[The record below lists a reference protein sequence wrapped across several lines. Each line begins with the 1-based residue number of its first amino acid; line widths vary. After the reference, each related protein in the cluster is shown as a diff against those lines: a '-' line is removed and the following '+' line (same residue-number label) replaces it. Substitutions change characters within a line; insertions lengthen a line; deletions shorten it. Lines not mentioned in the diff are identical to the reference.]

1 MNKTEFLDI
10 LKKVNQLPYGRN
22 SDRSDFRLVETENRG
37 TCSTKHAFLKF
48 KADENQGP
56 EVELQ
61 LCIFKMNAVNNSKIA
76 SILKD
81 NSLEYIP
88 EAHCYLKIDDRNYDI
103 TFPNSDSLKVE
114 NDILE
119 SQTIQAEQIGD
130 YKLDYHKNYLHQWLM
145 ENKKDMSF
153 NEIWKIR
160 ETCIQRLASN

>member
-48 KADENQGP
+48 KADENQVP
-56 EVELQ
+56 DVELQ
-61 LCIFKMNAVNNSKIA
+61 LCIFKMNAGNNSKIA
-76 SILKD
+76 DILKE

-88 EAHCYLKIDDRNYDI
+88 EAHCFLKVANRNYDI

-119 SQTIQAEQIGD
+119 SETIEPKQIGD
-130 YKLDYHKNYLHQWLM
+130 YKLDYHKTHLRQWLL
-145 ENKKDMSF
+145 ENKMDMSF
-153 NEIWKIR
+153 DEIWKIR
-160 ETCIQRLASN
+160 ETCIQRLSAI